1 MRIDQEFAVTVPLE
15 RAWAELT
22 DLEAIA
28 PCMPGAQLTG
38 VDGEG
43 VHSGT
48 IKVKIGPIVAVY
60 RGTARFAEKDEKAH
74 RAVIDAG
81 GRDSRGAGAASAL
94 ITASMREDGDRTVV
108 TVETE
113 LKISGKVAQF
123 GSGMMKE
130 VSAKLLGQFV
140 DCLEKRLAAEPEP
153 GPQPE
158 SEPAQAQ
165 VPAPAPSP
173 EEPAYTPA
181 HASAD
186 AGAAAP
192 AYKPTHA
199 LPEAE
204 PEPEQEPV
212 NLLGV
217 ARWPIVKRLI
227 PPAIVLVVVIV
238 LIVIFVAM

>member
-1 MRIDQEFAVTVPLE
+1 MRIDEEFAVAVPLE

-38 VDGEG
+38 VDEEG

-60 RGTARFAEKDEKAH
+60 RGTAYFTEKDEAAH
-74 RAVIDAG
+74 RAVIDAR
-81 GRDSRGAGAASAL
+81 GRDSRGAGSASAL

-140 DCLEKRLAAEPEP
+140 DCLEKRLVAEPAEEPEP
-153 GPQPE
+153 E
-158 SEPAQAQ
+158 
-165 VPAPAPSP
+165 PAPAPVPVASP
-173 EEPAYTPA
+173 EEPGYTPA
-181 HASAD
+181 HASPPEAT
-186 AGAAAP
+186 AP
-192 AYKPTHA
+192 AAEASYKPSHA
-199 LPEAE
+199 VPDEEPEAE
-204 PEPEQEPV
+204 QQPLD
-212 NLLGV
+212 LLGL
-217 ARWPIVKRLI
+217 ARGSIYKRLI
-227 PPAIVLVVVIV
+227 PLVIVLVVVIAV
-238 LIVIFVAM
+238 IVILAAM

>member
-1 MRIDQEFAVTVPLE
+1 MRIDQEFAVAVPLE

-38 VDGEG
+38 VDEEG

-60 RGTARFAEKDEKAH
+60 RGTAYFTEKDEAAH
-74 RAVIDAG
+74 RAVIDAR
-81 GRDSRGAGAASAL
+81 GRDSRGAGSANAL

-140 DCLEKRLAAEPEP
+140 DCLENRLVAEPVAEPAAEPAEEP
-153 GPQPE
+153 
-158 SEPAQAQ
+158 EP
-165 VPAPAPSP
+165 VPASVPAAVPVASQ
-173 EEPAYTPA
+173 EEPV
-181 HASAD
+181 HAVPD
-186 AGAAAP
+186 
-192 AYKPTHA
+192 KE
-199 LPEAE
+199 PEAE
-204 PEPEQEPV
+204 QQPLD
-212 NLLGV
+212 LLGL
-217 ARWPIVKRLI
+217 ARGSIYKRLI
-227 PPAIVLVVVIV
+227 PLVIVLVVVIAV
-238 LIVIFVAM
+238 VVILAAM